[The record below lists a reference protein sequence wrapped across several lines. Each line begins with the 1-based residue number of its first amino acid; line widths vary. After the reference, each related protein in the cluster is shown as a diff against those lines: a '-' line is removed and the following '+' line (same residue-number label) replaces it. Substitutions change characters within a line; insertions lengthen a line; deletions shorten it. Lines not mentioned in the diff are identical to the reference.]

1 MEHHIVL
8 LKSHNQAP
16 PISSVMSGYWADA
29 AQCILGVAGLLPFKA
44 KGNTT
49 ALFPLFSH
57 QRSAAD

>member
-29 AQCILGVAGLLPFKA
+29 AQCILGVAGFLPFKA
-44 KGNTT
+44 
-49 ALFPLFSH
+49 
-57 QRSAAD
+57 